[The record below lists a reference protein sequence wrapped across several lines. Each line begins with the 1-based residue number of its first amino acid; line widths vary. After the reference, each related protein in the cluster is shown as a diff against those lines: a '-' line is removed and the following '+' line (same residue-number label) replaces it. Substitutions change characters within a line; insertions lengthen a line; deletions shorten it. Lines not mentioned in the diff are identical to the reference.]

1 MPPWPQFRRLHRR
14 TSSGKQPGPPTGWA
28 IAALVVRLSAVPAA
42 SFLRVPGVVLG
53 IVAIILGLRA
63 RGRIKRSGGARGGAG
78 FAVAG
83 MIAGGCGAVLG
94 ALWAVYLTLLY
105 LAMMQ
110 ATPPH

>member
-1 MPPWPQFRRLHRR
+1 M
-14 TSSGKQPGPPTGWA
+14 A
-28 IAALVVRLSAVPAA
+28 IAALVVGLSAVPGA
-42 SFLRVPGVVLG
+42 SFLGVPGVVLG

-63 RGRIKRSGGARGGAG
+63 GGRIKRSGGARGGRG

-94 ALWAVYLTLLY
+94 ALWAFYLTLLY

>member
-1 MPPWPQFRRLHRR
+1 M
-14 TSSGKQPGPPTGWA
+14 A
-28 IAALVVRLSAVPAA
+28 IAALVVGLSAVPGA
-42 SFLRVPGVVLG
+42 SFLGVPGVVLG

-63 RGRIKRSGGARGGAG
+63 RGRIKRAGGARGGGG

-94 ALWAVYLTLLY
+94 ALWAFYLTLLY

>member
-1 MPPWPQFRRLHRR
+1 M
-14 TSSGKQPGPPTGWA
+14 A
-28 IAALVVRLSAVPAA
+28 IAALVVGLTAVPGATV
-42 SFLRVPGVVLG
+42 LGVPGVVLG

-63 RGRIKRSGGARGGAG
+63 RGRIKRSGGARGGGG

-94 ALWAVYLTLLY
+94 ALWAFYLTLLY